1 MARSPIT
8 ASDKLDFVQTI
19 IAADVFTKDNEK
31 AIRIL
36 QSIIDDAKN
45 KIATQT
51 VNDMDR
57 AARKEGKYISNKL
70 EAIKVARKF
79 KAADEETIL
88 GAMAREI
95 GLDF

>member
-1 MARSPIT
+1 MTRSALT
-8 ASDKLDFVQTI
+8 ANDKIDFVQAI

-51 VNDMDR
+51 VNEMDR
-57 AARKEGKYISNKL
+57 NARKEGKYISNKL
-70 EAIKVARKF
+70 EAIKVARTF
-79 KAADEETIL
+79 AVVDETTIL